1 MLVEH
6 LADSVPNLTQAN
18 TLHSTASIEQRRELF
33 AALQGS
39 NVSIIPPRTLS
50 GFRDYLPDVMLARE
64 KVLDSAR
71 RVFRSYGF
79 TPIDT
84 PAGEAL
90 DILLGK
96 GGDESDKLVYRVMS
110 AKGDKAE
117 MGLRFD
123 LTVPFARFA
132 AQYINQLGTPFKR
145 YAMGPV
151 WRGERPGHGR
161 YREFWQCDF
170 DTIGTTSNAPDI
182 ETVLV
187 INDLFEAIGLD
198 KFEIRVNNRMVL
210 NGLLELHGLAD
221 KSVSLLR
228 SLDKLPKIGTEKVA
242 EEMVK
247 ESGVTLDQAK
257 RVLELAG
264 ITGSNAHILS
274 QTESL
279 FRDSPNGLA
288 IEGIRRLRELLVVTH
303 KAGIL
308 DEHIKIDL
316 SIARGLDYYT
326 GTIYETFLT
335 GLPGIGSVCSGGRYD
350 NLASK
355 YTKQVL
361 PGVGASLGLDRLIT
375 AMEELKHPLL
385 TGQST
390 PAEVLVVQFD
400 ASHLGDYQ
408 RVARKLRAAGVA
420 VEVYPDA
427 KKVGQ
432 QLAYAEKRG
441 FKLALIAGEQEFAQ
455 GVWKVKD
462 LAKRE
467 EKTVSEDELIRSL
480 RP

>member
-1 MLVEH
+1 M
-6 LADSVPNLTQAN
+6 NQ
-18 TLHSTASIEQRRELF
+18 
-33 AALQGS
+33 
-39 NVSIIPPRTLS
+39 IIPPRTLS

-64 KVLDSAR
+64 KVLDTVR
-71 RVFRSYGF
+71 RVCRSYGF

-90 DILLGK
+90 DVLLGK
-96 GGDESDKLVYRVMS
+96 GGDESDKLVYRVRS
-110 AKGDKAE
+110 AKSEKEE

-132 AQYINQLGTPFKR
+132 AQHINALGTPFKR

-170 DTIGTTSNAPDI
+170 DTIGTTSNAADI
-182 ETVLV
+182 ETVMV
-187 INDLFEAIGLD
+187 INDLFEAIGFD

-210 NGLLELHGLAD
+210 NGMLELLGLAD
-221 KSVSLLR
+221 KAVSLLR
-228 SLDKLPKIGTEKVA
+228 SLDKMPKIGAEKVA

-247 ESGVTLDQAK
+247 ESNVTLDQAN
-257 RVLELAG
+257 RVLALAA
-264 ITGSNAHILS
+264 ITGTNSEILN

-279 FRDSPNGLA
+279 FTASPNERA
-288 IEGIRRLRELLVVTH
+288 AEGIARLRELLSVS
-303 KAGIL
+303 KAAGIP
-308 DEHIKIDL
+308 EHRIKIDL

-326 GTIYETFLT
+326 GTIYETFL
-335 GLPGIGSVCSGGRYD
+335 GDLPGIGSVCSGGRYD

-361 PGVGASLGLDRLIT
+361 PGVGASLGLDRLIA
-375 AMEELKHPLL
+375 AMEELRHPLL

-400 ASHLGDYQ
+400 AGKLGEYERIAQ
-408 RVARKLRAAGVA
+408 KLRKAGIN

-432 QLAYAEKRG
+432 QLGYAEKRG
-441 FKLALIAGEQEFAQ
+441 FKFALIAGEEEFEA

-467 EKTVSEDELIRSL
+467 EQTVAETELISVLTSRQ
-480 RP
+480 

>member
-1 MLVEH
+1 M
-6 LADSVPNLTQAN
+6 SQ
-18 TLHSTASIEQRRELF
+18 
-33 AALQGS
+33 
-39 NVSIIPPRTLS
+39 IITPRTLS
-50 GFRDYLPDVMLARE
+50 GFRDYLPDLMLARE
-64 KVLDSAR
+64 KVLDATR
-71 RVFRSYGF
+71 RVYRSYGF

-84 PAGEAL
+84 PACEAL

-96 GGDESDKLVYRVMS
+96 GGDESDKLVYRVQS
-110 AKGDKAE
+110 AKSDKAE

-132 AQYINQLGTPFKR
+132 AQHINQLGTPFKR

-170 DTIGTTSNAPDI
+170 DTIGTTSNAADI
-182 ETVLV
+182 ETVMV
-187 INDLFEAIGLD
+187 INDLFEAIGFD

-210 NGLLELHGLAD
+210 NGLLELYGLAD
-221 KSVSLLR
+221 RAVALLR
-228 SLDKLPKIGTEKVA
+228 SLDKLPKIGPEKVV
-242 EEMVK
+242 EEMIK
-247 ESGVTLDQAK
+247 EAGVTSEQAN
-257 RVLELAG
+257 RVLTLAG
-264 ITGSNAHILS
+264 ITGNNDEVLS

-279 FRDSPNGLA
+279 FGSTPNEKATEGL
-288 IEGIRRLRELLVVTH
+288 RRLRELLAVT
-303 KAGIL
+303 KAAGIP
-308 DEHIKIDL
+308 EGRIKIDL

-335 GLPGIGSVCSGGRYD
+335 DLPGIGSVCSGGRYD

-361 PGVGASLGLDRLIT
+361 SGVGASLGLDRLIA

-390 PAEVLVVQFD
+390 PADVLIVQFD
-400 ASHLGDYQ
+400 AAQLGQYQ
-408 RVARKLRAAGVA
+408 AMARSLRKAGVA

-427 KKVGQ
+427 KKVGV

-441 FKLALIAGEQEFAQ
+441 FKLALIAGATEFEQ

-462 LAKRE
+462 LTKRE
-467 EKTVSEDELIRSL
+467 ETTLPASEVVARLAR
-480 RP
+480 